1 VNRRGFFGGLLGLA
15 LAPAAASEKRIE
27 TPVDLAPVADRFR
40 MYLGPDPFQGYVRHV
55 MVVSEQR

>member
-27 TPVDLAPVADRFR
+27 TAVGLAPVADR
-40 MYLGPDPFQGYVRHV
+40 LDPFQGYVRHV